1 MDNVR
6 TSITLDMANT
16 PDSVIDFFI
25 RVARLKIEELEG
37 EIIHRKKQIND
48 MNIVLRNDPDNK
60 TLINS
65 INALQDIFRERL
77 HAKKSFKSAMIR
89 MQQQGKRL
97 FGYDRTEQEMD
108 ADDNSRQ

>member
-1 MDNVR
+1 
-6 TSITLDMANT
+6 MANT

-65 INALQDIFRERL
+65 INALKEIVRERL
-77 HAKKSFKSAMIR
+77 YAKKNFKSAMIR
-89 MQQQGKRL
+89 FQQQGKRL
-97 FGYDRTEQEMD
+97 FGYDRTEQE
-108 ADDNSRQ
+108 ADNVNKSQ